1 MRFWNNLFF
10 RKTRAFFAA
19 LVAISFANCQP
30 AVETDAGRRN
40 TSNTSTSGTA
50 SVTVSSGPAKNA
62 AAPANPATMAPVPA
76 VLLNTEF
83 QTLDGKQVRLSDYA
97 GKVVILDLWATWCPP
112 CRKEIP
118 HLIELGN
125 QYKERGV
132 EVIGVTM
139 EDPQADLKKVQDFAR
154 EFGINYK
161 IGWAPREMALGV
173 LEMSGR
179 DTIPQTLIITRD
191 GRVIKHIVG
200 FHPTRTPESMR
211 EALDQAISL

>member
-1 MRFWNNLFF
+1 MAIAL
-10 RKTRAFFAA
+10 AA
-19 LVAISFANCQP
+19 IALSSSCQP
-30 AVETDAGRRN
+30 SSEINSNRASTTSNN
-40 TSNTSTSGTA
+40 TSG
-50 SVTVSSGPAKNA
+50 VTISASSGAAKSGSVPS
-62 AAPANPATMAPVPA
+62 APAAMAPVPA
-76 VLLNTEF
+76 ELLNAEI
-83 QTLDGKQVRLSDYA
+83 QMLDGKPVRLSDYA

-125 QYKERGV
+125 EYKDRGV

-139 EDPQADLKKVQDFAR
+139 ENPQADLKKVRDFAR
-154 EFGINYK
+154 EFNINYK
-161 IGWAPREMALGV
+161 LGWATREMALSV
-173 LEMSGR
+173 LELSGH

-200 FHPTRTPESMR
+200 FHPIRTPESMR

>member
-1 MRFWNNLFF
+1 MSFWYGLSL
-10 RKTRAFFAA
+10 RKRATLVTA
-19 LVAISFANCQP
+19 LVALGFASCQP
-30 AVETDAGRRN
+30 AADGDAGN
-40 TSNTSTSGTA
+40 TSPRV
-50 SVTVSSGPAKNA
+50 SVSAGAAKA
-62 AAPANPATMAPVPA
+62 PAAPAVMAPVPA

-83 QTLDGKQVRLSDYA
+83 QTLDGKAVRLSDYA

-125 QYKERGV
+125 EYKERGV

-139 EDPQADLKKVQDFAR
+139 ENPQADLKKVQDFAR
-154 EFGINYK
+154 EFNINYK
-161 IGWAPREMALGV
+161 VGWATREMALSV
-173 LEMSGR
+173 LELSGR

-200 FHPTRTPESMR
+200 FHPLRTPESMR
-211 EALDQAISL
+211 EALDQAVNL